1 MTSGGKSVA
10 GTEGGRQARGQSRE
24 RILKEA
30 WKSATVSEP
39 GFEGEEEKGGE
50 AEQRCLE
57 SKQKVRETKLDGRV
71 CVVENQV
78 EERRLGWVHETP

>member
-1 MTSGGKSVA
+1 MVESQWLALREA
-10 GTEGGRQARGQSRE
+10 GRRGDSRE

-50 AEQRCLE
+50 AE
-57 SKQKVRETKLDGRV
+57 
-71 CVVENQV
+71 
-78 EERRLGWVHETP
+78 